1 MSLPHSLLQAW
12 SNLNTFK
19 AQVFHIVC
27 SLRVYHTSLV
37 KTSLK
42 FLICRNTIKS
52 HIFHQ
57 PYFPKHLE
65 TELDYINFCSWRR
78 LVCLSESTLGALG
91 NAKILKVL
99 QNKESWWLFIHSF
112 KEYLM
117 GPFHIDQALGY
128 WEVLWRKITATRKRV
143 TGGVGGRECY
153 CK

>member
-19 AQVFHIVC
+19 AQVFHTVC

-112 KEYLM
+112 IQGIFNGSLPHRPGTGVLRSIMKKNNSDKKE
-117 GPFHIDQALGY
+117 GNRRRGWA
-128 WEVLWRKITATRKRV
+128 WVLL
-143 TGGVGGRECY
+143 
-153 CK
+153 